1 MHQAGRRIR
10 RLGIHPGG
18 AMAAPERS
26 PAPEDE
32 VSRPRIAGYAVG
44 SAGTGIFTTVPGL
57 ILLFYLTDVLG
68 VAAALAGFLVVAPK
82 VWDVFFNPYV
92 GALSDRQATRTGR
105 RTGLMVIGGVSL
117 PVAFAL
123 VFAGVGEGG
132 SAAWW
137 VGLTFLL
144 AATCYALF
152 QVPYV
157 ALPAEMSEDTAQ
169 RSRITGWRI
178 IALTVGI
185 LLGGALA
192 PVIVDATGG
201 GVVGYRAMGVVIG
214 ALMMVAMLTAA
225 LTTRW
230 VVSRPGDQ
238 QLGFRDAIRLGRGN
252 RAYAVLLTAFV
263 LQALGI
269 AVALASIAYIC
280 TYFLGDYALT
290 SLVFVAFVAPSAVV
304 VPLWVKAGNTF
315 GKWRV
320 MLGNAAAF
328 VGLFALFGTAVWL
341 ESTPMVLLAATGLG
355 ACYGGSQVLPLAMLT
370 DAIIADEHRTSQRQ
384 AGAFTGVWTAAETGA
399 FALGPG
405 VLALFLAVSGFQS
418 STFEEPVTQSTG
430 ALLGIVL
437 AAGLLPA
444 VVFLAS
450 IPFVAAFG
458 ATDAGRIGD
467 RRSAA

>member
-1 MHQAGRRIR
+1 MGRRPETHR
-10 RLGIHPGG
+10 EGI
-18 AMAAPERS
+18 MAPQE
-26 PAPEDE
+26 PTPDVV
-32 VSRPRIAGYAVG
+32 VSRPRIAGYAAG

-82 VWDVFFNPYV
+82 IWDVLFNPYV
-92 GALSDRQATRTGR
+92 GAWSDRQATRTGR
-105 RTGLMVIGGVSL
+105 RTGLMLAGAVSL

-123 VFAGVGEGG
+123 MFAGVGTGPGG
-132 SAAWW
+132 AVW
-137 VGLTFLL
+137 VGGAFLL

-157 ALPAEMSEDTAQ
+157 ALPAEMSEETAE

-178 IALTVGI
+178 IALTLGI
-185 LLGGALA
+185 LVGGALA
-192 PVIVDATGG
+192 PVIVDAMGG
-201 GVVGYRAMGVVIG
+201 GVDGYRVMGIVVG
-214 ALMMVAMLTAA
+214 AIMMLAMLTAA
-225 LTTRW
+225 LSTRW
-230 VVSRPGDQ
+230 VASRPGEQ
-238 QLGFRDAIRLGRGN
+238 QLGFAAAVRLGVGN
-252 RAYAVLLTAFV
+252 RPYGLLLTAFV

-269 AVALASIAYIC
+269 AVALASIAYVC

-290 SLVFVAFVAPSAVV
+290 SLVFVAFVAPSAIV
-304 VPLWVKAGNTF
+304 VPLWVSAGNRY

-320 MLGNAAAF
+320 MLANTGAFVVLFAAF
-328 VGLFALFGTAVWL
+328 AVGVWMESAPAVLVVAL
-341 ESTPMVLLAATGLG
+341 GLG

-370 DAIIADEHRTSQRQ
+370 DAIVSDEGRTGQRQ
-384 AGAFTGVWTAAETGA
+384 AGAFTGVWTAAETAA

-418 STFEEPVTQSTG
+418 STFEEPVTQGTS
-430 ALLGIVL
+430 ALVGIVL

-450 IPFVAAFG
+450 IPFVARFG
-458 ATDAGRIGD
+458 GTDAGRIGD
-467 RRSAA
+467 RTASP

>member
-1 MHQAGRRIR
+1 MAPAG
-10 RLGIHPGG
+10 PTP
-18 AMAAPERS
+18 AAP
-26 PAPEDE
+26 
-32 VSRPRIAGYAVG
+32 VSRPRIAGYATG

-82 VWDVFFNPYV
+82 IWDVLFNPYV
-92 GALSDRQATRTGR
+92 GAWSDRQATRTGR
-105 RTGLMVIGGVSL
+105 RTGLMLAGAVSL
-117 PVAFAL
+117 PIAFAL
-123 VFAGVGEGG
+123 IFAGAGTGAGG
-132 SAAWW
+132 AAW
-137 VGLTFLL
+137 VGAAFLL

-178 IALTVGI
+178 IALTLGI
-185 LLGGALA
+185 LVGGALA
-192 PVIVDATGG
+192 PVIVAAVGG
-201 GVVGYRAMGVVIG
+201 GIDGYRVMGVVVG
-214 ALMMVAMLTAA
+214 ALMMLAMLTAA
-225 LTTRW
+225 LSTRW
-230 VVSRPGDQ
+230 VESQPGEE
-238 QLGFRDAIRLGRGN
+238 QLGFLAAVRLGIGN
-252 RAYAVLLTAFV
+252 QAYGLLLLAFV

-269 AVALASIAYIC
+269 AVALASIAYVC

-290 SLVFVAFVAPSAVV
+290 SLVFVAFVAPSALV
-304 VPLWVKAGNTF
+304 VPLWVKAGNTY

-320 MLGNAAAF
+320 MLANTGAF
-328 VGLFALFGTAVWL
+328 VALFALFAIGVWM
-341 ESTPMVLLAATGLG
+341 ESTAMVLTVALGLG

-370 DAIIADEHRTSQRQ
+370 DAIIADEERSGQRQ
-384 AGAFTGVWTAAETGA
+384 AGAFTGVWTAAETAA

-418 STFEEPVTQSTG
+418 STFEEPVTQGTS
-430 ALLGIVL
+430 ALVGIML

-450 IPFVAAFG
+450 IPFITAFG
-458 ATDAGRIGD
+458 RTDAGQIGD
-467 RRSAA
+467 RSAQL